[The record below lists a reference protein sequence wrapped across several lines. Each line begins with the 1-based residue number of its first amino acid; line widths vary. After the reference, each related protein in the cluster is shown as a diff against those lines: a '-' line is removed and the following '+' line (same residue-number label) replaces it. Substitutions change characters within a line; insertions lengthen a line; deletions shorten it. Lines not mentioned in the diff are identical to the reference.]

1 MTVADWM
8 EACLADPEHGYYMT
22 RDPFGRKG
30 DFITS
35 PEISQMFG
43 ELLGLWS
50 AVVWQQMGQPDRVHL
65 IELGPGRGTLMSD
78 ALRAA
83 GGVPAFIDAVH
94 VHMVE
99 TSPVLKE
106 RQLSALRNVGV
117 SIDWHDALKTVPKGP
132 SIVLANEFLDA
143 LPIRQFVRDGGQWC
157 ERMVGLSEGRFIFEA
172 GAPLEKGAVPENLA
186 DAPDGSIFEVSPAVA
201 HVTQG
206 LASRLVDDG
215 GAALLIDY
223 GHDSSGLGE
232 TLQALKGH
240 EYADP
245 LSLPGECDLTAH
257 VDFAA
262 VATHAKKAGARAW
275 GPIGQGDLLERL
287 GIGARAAQLLQG
299 ADPKQAEQIGAARH
313 RLTGADAM
321 GRLFRA
327 LALTDPGRP
336 APPGFETVSP
346 F

>member
-22 RDPFGRKG
+22 RDPFGRRG

-50 AVVWQQMGQPDRVHL
+50 AVVWQQMGQPDQIHL

-83 GGVPAFIDAVH
+83 GGVPAFIEAVH

-99 TSPVLKE
+99 TSPVLRE
-106 RQLSALRNVGV
+106 RQQNALRNIGV
-117 SIDWHDALKTVPKGP
+117 SIDWHDAIETIPKGP

-143 LPIRQFVRDGGQWC
+143 LPVRQLIRHGGAWC
-157 ERMVGLSEGRFIFEA
+157 ERMVGLSEGGFAFET
-172 GAPLEKGAVPENLA
+172 GAPVDESVMPHDLT
-186 DAPDGSIFEVSPAVA
+186 DAPDGSIFEVSPAVRD
-201 HVTQG
+201 VTRD

-223 GHDSSGLGE
+223 GHDRSGLGE
-232 TLQALKGH
+232 TLQALEGH

-245 LSLPGECDLTAH
+245 LSSPGECDLTAH

-262 VATHAKKAGARAW
+262 AATHAEKAGARAW
-275 GPIGQGDLLERL
+275 GPIEQGDLLERL

-299 ADPKQAEQIGAARH
+299 ADTKQAEQIGTARH
-313 RLTGADAM
+313 RLTGAAAM

-327 LALTDPGRP
+327 LALTDPGRA